1 MWEGLALWRAS
12 SWSNA
17 FGLGFVEGW
26 SQTNDVRRR
35 LQGSRTFKGCAS
47 QGVLWSVQEHVVV
60 NVWVYLECSRCVSVA
75 PGVQGEAECLV
86 KA

>member
-47 QGVLWSVQEHVVV
+47 QGF
-60 NVWVYLECSRCVSVA
+60 Y
-75 PGVQGEAECLV
+75 GVFRNMLLLMYGCI
-86 KA
+86 